1 MFKLLLSLGWLRR
14 VEVTLTTCIFVHYVI
29 QKYYWCKQFVFKR
42 VHLMSVYN
50 RKEQC
55 NIGKYLE
62 NALYLRSQYIQ
73 LGWGG
78 GDYYRT
84 HISPR
89 ARCDLSA

>member
-1 MFKLLLSLGWLRR
+1 
-14 VEVTLTTCIFVHYVI
+14 
-29 QKYYWCKQFVFKR
+29 
-42 VHLMSVYN
+42 MSVYN